1 MCIRVRFLW
10 LMLLNEIAVT
20 RKRVCWCKTSAKKI
34 LFTGGMFILGLSI
47 TLPAHAL
54 LGAPVVSNT
63 YPSGLLAPWTTSVSV
78 ILNTDIAA
86 TCRYATSSADITYD
100 AMPGAFA
107 TTGVMAHSFPV
118 SGLVNGETRT
128 FYVRCQALTGVANDI
143 STTIV
148 VSVALPGVEG
158 SLYTMDFEIGDPF
171 AVWANNGTFT
181 INEKKLVT
189 DKSTNGSQSLYIDV
203 TLGTTPYLYFIAPI
217 RFPASGASRFSGD
230 LFVLSTTGY
239 AQAALGTSAS
249 AFPAPHSGFV
259 IQADRLGVT
268 PSWTKQQIP
277 NLTLTARTTVDSVM
291 KQYVGGA
298 TGEDTGNWIDGAAI
312 YIWGEPGANI
322 KLYVDNIK
330 IDGYYG
336 SPISDYTTTANSLWS
351 AYKARIAIQV
361 NNMADYILSQTI
373 ANPSTFQSNYLNAA
387 KARATEV
394 RNSTIAHGFPTSTE
408 LSDLS
413 AYRYGVEIL
422 IKEASY
428 PITYLSVYML
438 EPTKDYKI
446 NEVTYPVPTTFAPS
460 LTLSAAQGEFEPASF
475 VLRANNETLSGVNIR
490 ASALTGPN
498 GNLIASGAIDIR
510 LVKTWYQSGI
520 TNIVHQGKFLVP
532 ELLVHNDAL
541 ITNDLVNQKS
551 SLLVTVSGAEQYI
564 DITNLDATTKLAQP
578 LPIGSTVRD
587 ASVLQPFAIPAD
599 TNKQIWVT
607 VRVPRDAKRGDYTGT
622 ITVEIPGKPDTL
634 VPMLVTVLPF
644 ALVDPLVEQSMYY
657 RATLSSTPT
666 KLGSEGK
673 TESQLLSELSNMR
686 DHGISYPTVYQGIS
700 DVARLTTH
708 LSLMKQSGLPMDK
721 IYELGNGTANVTTQ
735 SELDALKSTVSQ
747 WQSLATQNNYGQV
760 YVYGID
766 EATGDKLLAQ
776 LEAWKAV
783 HAASGKVFVAT
794 YIGTADSIVADF
806 LDVPNLAGAFNPA
819 EVAKWHAKGAKVFN
833 YGNPQVGVESPDV
846 YRRNY
851 GIPLLL
857 AGYDGAMNYAYQDS
871 FGEIWNDFDNNPKAP
886 QYRDHVFAYPTTDG
900 VLDTIQWEGYRE
912 AVDDIRYLST
922 LIALDKTRSK
932 DQILESSRSI
942 VAQNSDP
949 AFVRGKVIDEI
960 LTVITQQYSAN
971 LTVAESVS
979 ASSLFVGD
987 NIIYTINVNN
997 AGPTMAHEVTLKHV
1011 LPPGLSFKS
1020 VAASQGSCANSNG
1033 TVTCALGN
1041 LQNAST
1047 ASVTVTAVAAATGTF
1062 ASTVSA
1068 SANEVDPD
1076 PASNTASVEVTVSPS
1091 ADISVTQISKPDT
1104 LLVNDNITYTVTLT
1118 NNGPSTASAVNLVDN
1133 LPIGNNLASTITT
1146 QGACVNGQTVTC
1158 NFGGLISGAT
1168 ATVTIVTK
1176 ATTAGTKINT
1186 AKVSNVEFDPN
1197 TANNTASGTNTILG
1211 SCINSSEF
1219 KMSGK
1224 VTSSSTGRALSGV
1237 TMNLIRPSTT
1247 PQCGNRTTTASDG
1260 TYQFPK
1266 LANGTYTVTPSKTG
1280 CTSFTPPYLSPA
1292 ISGSNKTGQNF
1303 KGVCP

>member
-1 MCIRVRFLW
+1 MNNVPNTAIRMRIRSLW
-10 LMLLNEIAVT
+10 LMLLNEVAIA
-20 RKRVCWCKTSAKKI
+20 RKRVSLRKTSGKKL
-34 LFTGGMFILGLSI
+34 LFTGGIFILGLSAA
-47 TLPAHAL
+47 LPAQAL
-54 LGAPVVSNT
+54 LGTPVISNV
-63 YPSGLLAPWTTSVSV
+63 YPSGLLAPWTTNVSV

-86 TCRYATSSADITYD
+86 TCRYATSSAGISYD
-100 AMPGAFA
+100 AMSGAFS
-107 TTGVMAHSFPV
+107 TTGAMAHSFLV

-128 FYVRCQALTGVANDI
+128 FYVRCQALAGVANSV

-148 VSVALPGVEG
+148 ISVAPPGIDG
-158 SLYTMDFEIGDPF
+158 SLYAEDFEIGDPF

-181 INEKKLVT
+181 INAKKLVT

-217 RFPASGASRFSGD
+217 RFPAAGASRFSGD
-230 LFVLSTTGY
+230 LFVLSATGN

-259 IQADRLGVT
+259 IQAERLGVT
-268 PSWTKQQIP
+268 PSWTKQLIP

-336 SPISDYTTTANSLWS
+336 SPIGAYTTTANSLWS

-373 ANPSTFQSNYLNAA
+373 ANPSTFQSNYLNTA
-387 KARATEV
+387 KARAIEIK
-394 RNSTIAHGFPTSTE
+394 NSTIAHGFPTSTE

-428 PITYLSVYML
+428 PVTFLSVYL
-438 EPTKDYKI
+438 LDPTKDYKI

-460 LTLSAAQGEFEPASF
+460 LTLRAAQGKFEPASF
-475 VLRANNETLSGVNIR
+475 VLRANNDTLSGVKIR

-498 GNLIASGAIDIR
+498 GNLIPSGAIDIR
-510 LVKTWYQSGI
+510 VVKTWYQSGI
-520 TNIVHQGKFLVP
+520 TNVVHQGKFLVP

-541 ITNDLVNQKS
+541 IKNDLVNEKS
-551 SLLVTVSGAEQYI
+551 SLLVTVAGADQYI

-587 ASVLQPFAIPAD
+587 ASALQPFAILAD

-607 VRVPRDAKRGDYTGT
+607 VSVPNDATGGDYTGT

-634 VPMLVTVLPF
+634 IPMLVTVLPF
-644 ALVDPLVEQSMYY
+644 ALAEPLVEQSMYY
-657 RATLSSTPT
+657 RATLSPTPT
-666 KLGSEGK
+666 KLGSEEK

-686 DHGISYPTVYQGIS
+686 DHGISYPTVYQGIG
-700 DVARLTTH
+700 DVAKLTKH
-708 LSLMKQSGLPMDK
+708 LLLMEQSGLPMDK
-721 IYELGNGTANVTTQ
+721 IYEAGDGTANVATQ
-735 SELDALKSTVSQ
+735 SQLNTLKSTVSQ

-766 EATGDKLLAQ
+766 EATGAELLAQ

-794 YIGTADSIVADF
+794 HIGAADSIVADF

-819 EVAKWHAKGAKVFN
+819 EVAKWHAKGANVFN
-833 YGNPQVGVESPDV
+833 YSNPQVGVESPDV

-851 GIPLLL
+851 GISLLL
-857 AGYDGAMNYAYQDS
+857 AGYDGAMNYAYQHA
-871 FGEIWNDFDNNPKAP
+871 FGEIWNDFDNDPIAP

-922 LIALDKTRSK
+922 LVALDKKRSK
-932 DQILESSRSI
+932 NQILDWARGI

-949 AFVRGKVIDEI
+949 SFVRGKVIDEI
-960 LTVITQQYSAN
+960 LRVIAQQY
-971 LTVAESVS
+971 
-979 ASSLFVGD
+979 
-987 NIIYTINVNN
+987 
-997 AGPTMAHEVTLKHV
+997 
-1011 LPPGLSFKS
+1011 
-1020 VAASQGSCANSNG
+1020 
-1033 TVTCALGN
+1033 
-1041 LQNAST
+1041 
-1047 ASVTVTAVAAATGTF
+1047 
-1062 ASTVSA
+1062 
-1068 SANEVDPD
+1068 
-1076 PASNTASVEVTVSPS
+1076 
-1091 ADISVTQISKPDT
+1091 
-1104 LLVNDNITYTVTLT
+1104 
-1118 NNGPSTASAVNLVDN
+1118 
-1133 LPIGNNLASTITT
+1133 
-1146 QGACVNGQTVTC
+1146 
-1158 NFGGLISGAT
+1158 
-1168 ATVTIVTK
+1168 
-1176 ATTAGTKINT
+1176 
-1186 AKVSNVEFDPN
+1186 
-1197 TANNTASGTNTILG
+1197 
-1211 SCINSSEF
+1211 
-1219 KMSGK
+1219 
-1224 VTSSSTGRALSGV
+1224 
-1237 TMNLIRPSTT
+1237 
-1247 PQCGNRTTTASDG
+1247 
-1260 TYQFPK
+1260 
-1266 LANGTYTVTPSKTG
+1266 
-1280 CTSFTPPYLSPA
+1280 
-1292 ISGSNKTGQNF
+1292 
-1303 KGVCP
+1303 